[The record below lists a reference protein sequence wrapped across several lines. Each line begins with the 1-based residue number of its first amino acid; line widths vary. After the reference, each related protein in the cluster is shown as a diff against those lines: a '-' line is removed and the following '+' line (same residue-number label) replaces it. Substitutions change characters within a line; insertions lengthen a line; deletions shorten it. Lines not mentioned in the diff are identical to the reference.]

1 MYMKVEVDNNLVR
14 DTETNAILNVNI
26 SALQSYKNRK
36 KQFNKIDNLEEKI
49 EKFDE
54 RLLNIENLLISLKNK
69 LK

>member
-1 MYMKVEVDNNLVR
+1 MKVEEDNNLVR
-14 DTETNAILNVNI
+14 DTETNAILNVNT
-26 SALQSYKNRK
+26 SALQAYKNRK
-36 KQFNKIDNLEEKI
+36 KQFSKIDNLEEKI

>member
-1 MYMKVEVDNNLVR
+1 MKVEEDNNLVR
-14 DTETNAILNVNI
+14 DTETNAILNVNT
-26 SALQSYKNRK
+26 SALQAYKNRK

-49 EKFDE
+49 EEFDE

>member
-1 MYMKVEVDNNLVR
+1 MYMKVEEDNNMVR
-14 DTETNAILNVNI
+14 DTETNAILNVNT
-26 SALQSYKNRK
+26 SALQAYKNRK

>member
-1 MYMKVEVDNNLVR
+1 MYMKVEEDNSLVR
-14 DTETNAILNVNI
+14 DTETNAILNVNT
-26 SALQSYKNRK
+26 SALQAYKNRK

>member
-1 MYMKVEVDNNLVR
+1 MKVEEDNNLVR
-14 DTETNAILNVNI
+14 DTETNAILNVNT
-26 SALQSYKNRK
+26 SAIQAYKNRK

>member
-1 MYMKVEVDNNLVR
+1 MYMKVEEDNNLVR
-14 DTETNAILNVNI
+14 DTETNAILNVNT
-26 SALQSYKNRK
+26 SALQAYKNRK
-36 KQFNKIDNLEEKI
+36 KQCNKIDNLEEKI

>member
-1 MYMKVEVDNNLVR
+1 MKVEEDNNLVR
-14 DTETNAILNVNI
+14 DTETNAILNVNT
-26 SALQSYKNRK
+26 SALQAYKNRK

-54 RLLNIENLLISLKNK
+54 RLLNIENLLISVKNK

>member
-1 MYMKVEVDNNLVR
+1 MYMKVEEDNNLVR
-14 DTETNAILNVNI
+14 DTETNAILNVNT
-26 SALQSYKNRK
+26 SALQAYKNRK
-36 KQFNKIDNLEEKI
+36 KQFNKIEILEEKI

>member
-1 MYMKVEVDNNLVR
+1 MYMKVEEDNNLVR
-14 DTETNAILNVNI
+14 DTETNAILNVNT
-26 SALQSYKNRK
+26 SALQAYKNRK
-36 KQFNKIDNLEEKI
+36 KQFSKIDNLEEKI

>member
-1 MYMKVEVDNNLVR
+1 MYMKVEEDNNLVR
-14 DTETNAILNVNI
+14 DSETNAILNVNT
-26 SALQSYKNRK
+26 SALQAYKNRK

>member
-1 MYMKVEVDNNLVR
+1 MKVEEDNNLVR
-14 DTETNAILNVNI
+14 DTETNAILNVNT

>member
-1 MYMKVEVDNNLVR
+1 MKVEEDNNLVR
-14 DTETNAILNVNI
+14 DTETNAILNVNT
-26 SALQSYKNRK
+26 SALQAYKNRK

>member
-1 MYMKVEVDNNLVR
+1 MYMKVEEDNNLVR
-14 DTETNAILNVNI
+14 DTETNAILNVNT
-26 SALQSYKNRK
+26 SALQAYKNRK

>member
-1 MYMKVEVDNNLVR
+1 MYMKVEEDNNLVR
-14 DTETNAILNVNI
+14 DTETNAILNVNT
-26 SALQSYKNRK
+26 SALQAYKNSK
-36 KQFNKIDNLEEKI
+36 KQFNKIDNLEGKI